1 MSLIRPQ
8 FCPRQNPS
16 TKLWMVDN
24 PMNSENLA
32 PVRQNKSKQ
41 IWDAFILLMTVV
53 AAIETPL
60 RLAFKLPMEGAL
72 FFIDSFI
79 TATFVIDMML
89 SFFLPVLVNGQL
101 VTSRK
106 SIASHYLKGW
116 FLIDLLAIFPWTLIL
131 GASWEWAKLLRLLR
145 LAHIASFMQKIAKA
159 NIINASFLRMF
170 ILAFWVALFAHW
182 ATCGWVA
189 LGAGNIGPEWHAEK
203 NLLYLRSFY
212 WAVTTIATIGYG
224 DVTPITPPQ
233 TMFAILI
240 EIMGAGFYGY
250 VIAIFAGLISNLDA
264 ARKKFTEQID
274 EINTFMR
281 FRKIP
286 PNLQNQIRGYYD
298 YLWESRRG
306 HNEAHVLADLPP
318 SLKLK
323 VSIFI
328 NQAMLEKVPIFEGAG
343 EALVKEL
350 VLHLKPI
357 ILTPSDYVFQAGD
370 EGDSMYFISSG
381 RVEIISA
388 DGNTVFATLSA
399 GSYFGEMAL
408 ILIQPRSA
416 SARALDY
423 VDLYSLEKNTF
434 EKILQKFPAFQEHLH
449 ELVLQRQSGT
459 KK

>member
-1 MSLIRPQ
+1 
-8 FCPRQNPS
+8 
-16 TKLWMVDN
+16 
-24 PMNSENLA
+24 
-32 PVRQNKSKQ
+32 
-41 IWDAFILLMTVV
+41 
-53 AAIETPL
+53 
-60 RLAFKLPMEGAL
+60 MEGAL

-79 TATFVIDMML
+79 MATFAIDMIL
-89 SFFLPVLVNGQL
+89 NFFFPVLVNGQL

-106 SIASHYLKGW
+106 GIALHYLKGW
-116 FLIDLLAIFPWTLIL
+116 FLIDFLAIFPLTMIL
-131 GASWEWAKLLRLLR
+131 GPGWEWAKLLRLLR

-170 ILAFWVALFAHW
+170 ILAFWVTLFAHC

-189 LGAGNIGPEWHAEK
+189 LGAGNIGPEWQAEK
-203 NLLYLRSFY
+203 YLLYLRSFY

-233 TMFAILI
+233 TLFTILI

-286 PNLQNQIRGYYD
+286 LNLQNQIRGYYD

-323 VSIFI
+323 VSIFT

-357 ILTPSDYVFQAGD
+357 ILTPSD
-370 EGDSMYFISSG
+370 
-381 RVEIISA
+381 
-388 DGNTVFATLSA
+388 
-399 GSYFGEMAL
+399 
-408 ILIQPRSA
+408 
-416 SARALDY
+416 
-423 VDLYSLEKNTF
+423 
-434 EKILQKFPAFQEHLH
+434 
-449 ELVLQRQSGT
+449 
-459 KK
+459 

>member
-1 MSLIRPQ
+1 
-8 FCPRQNPS
+8 
-16 TKLWMVDN
+16 
-24 PMNSENLA
+24 MNTQTLD
-32 PVRQNKSKQ
+32 PDRQNKFKQ
-41 IWDAFILLMTVV
+41 AWYTFILLMTVA

-60 RLAFKLPMEGAL
+60 RLAFKLPMEGVL

-79 TATFVIDMML
+79 TAAFVIDL
-89 SFFLPVLVNGQL
+89 ILNFFFPVFVNGQI

-106 SIASHYLKGW
+106 GIALHYLKGW
-116 FLIDLLAIFPWTLIL
+116 FIIDLIAIFPWTLIL
-131 GASWEWAKLLRLLR
+131 GAAWQWAKLLRLLR
-145 LAHIASFMQKIAKA
+145 LAHIASFMQKVAKA
-159 NIINASFLRMF
+159 NIINASFLRM
-170 ILAFWVALFAHW
+170 ISLVFWVALFAHW
-182 ATCGWVA
+182 ATCGWVT

-203 NLLYLRSFY
+203 SLLYLRSFY

-240 EIMGAGFYGY
+240 EIIGAGFYGY

-286 PNLQNQIRGYYD
+286 ANLQSQIRGYYD
-298 YLWESRRG
+298 YLWNSRRG
-306 HNEAHVLADLPP
+306 HNEAHVLGDLPL

-328 NQAMLEKVPIFEGAG
+328 NQAMLEKVPLFEGAG

-350 VLHLKPI
+350 VLNLKPV
-357 ILTPSDYVFQAGD
+357 ILIPTDYVFQAGD

-388 DGNTVFATLSA
+388 GENTVLATLSA

-408 ILIQPRSA
+408 ILSQPRAA
-416 SARALDY
+416 SVRAVDY
-423 VDLYSLEKNTF
+423 VDLYSLEKVTF
-434 EKILQKFPAFQEHLH
+434 ERIVKKFPAFQEHLR
-449 ELVLQRQSGT
+449 ELVLQRQAGT
-459 KK
+459 QK